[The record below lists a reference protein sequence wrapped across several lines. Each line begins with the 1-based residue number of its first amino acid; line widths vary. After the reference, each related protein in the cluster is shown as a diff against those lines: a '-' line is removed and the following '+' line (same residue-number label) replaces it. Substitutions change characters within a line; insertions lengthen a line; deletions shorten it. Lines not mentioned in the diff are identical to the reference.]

1 MKIKNVI
8 FYISFLLISSI
19 VSLTPLLAN
28 EDAKG
33 VVKERM
39 DNFKMSKK
47 MMQTIHKSIQN
58 EDFVTIEKS
67 ATTLHNWSK
76 EMIKYFP
83 EGSDGAPSKASADIW
98 LDLDGFKKA
107 VNNFELASL
116 KLINN
121 PDILRSMSFGKYKPK
136 VTVGFAYETNDV
148 FQNAKKKLLSKNC
161 DYLVLNFPTTK
172 DKIFNSKYNNGI
184 LIGRSG
190 DFLNLGNV
198 SKTIFA
204 NKIVKYISN
213 RKN

>member
-1 MKIKNVI
+1 MKIKNVV

-67 ATTLHNWSK
+67 ATALHNWSK

-83 EGSDGAPSKASADIW
+83 EGSDGAPSEASADIW
-98 LDLDGFKKA
+98 LDPDGFKKA

-121 PDILRSMSFGKYKPK
+121 SKEKDFDKTVDSFRSLAGTCKGCHQKFR
-136 VTVGFAYETNDV
+136 N
-148 FQNAKKKLLSKNC
+148 
-161 DYLVLNFPTTK
+161 
-172 DKIFNSKYNNGI
+172 
-184 LIGRSG
+184 
-190 DFLNLGNV
+190 
-198 SKTIFA
+198 
-204 NKIVKYISN
+204 
-213 RKN
+213 

>member
-28 EDAKG
+28 EDAQG

-58 EDFVTIEKS
+58 EDFGTIEKS
-67 ATTLHNWSK
+67 ATTLYNWSK

-83 EGSDGAPSKASADIW
+83 EGSDGAPSEASADIW
-98 LDLDGFKKA
+98 LNPDGFKKA

-121 PDILRSMSFGKYKPK
+121 SKEKDFDKTLDSFRSLAGTCKGCHQKFR
-136 VTVGFAYETNDV
+136 N
-148 FQNAKKKLLSKNC
+148 
-161 DYLVLNFPTTK
+161 
-172 DKIFNSKYNNGI
+172 
-184 LIGRSG
+184 
-190 DFLNLGNV
+190 
-198 SKTIFA
+198 
-204 NKIVKYISN
+204 
-213 RKN
+213 

>member
-1 MKIKNVI
+1 MKIKNVV
-8 FYISFLLISSI
+8 FYICFLLISSI

-83 EGSDGAPSKASADIW
+83 EGSDGDPSEASADIW
-98 LDLDGFKKA
+98 LDPDGFKKA
-107 VNNFELASL
+107 VNNFELATL
-116 KLINN
+116 KLINKSKEK
-121 PDILRSMSFGKYKPK
+121 DFDMTVESFRSLARTCKGCHQKFR
-136 VTVGFAYETNDV
+136 N
-148 FQNAKKKLLSKNC
+148 
-161 DYLVLNFPTTK
+161 
-172 DKIFNSKYNNGI
+172 
-184 LIGRSG
+184 
-190 DFLNLGNV
+190 
-198 SKTIFA
+198 
-204 NKIVKYISN
+204 
-213 RKN
+213 

>member
-33 VVKERM
+33 IVKERM

-58 EDFVTIEKS
+58 EDYGTIEKS
-67 ATTLHNWSK
+67 VTTLYIWSK

-83 EGSDGAPSKASADIW
+83 EGSDGAPSEASADIW
-98 LDLDGFKKA
+98 LDPEGFKKA

-121 PDILRSMSFGKYKPK
+121 SKEKDFDNTLDSFRSLAGTCKGCHQKFR
-136 VTVGFAYETNDV
+136 N
-148 FQNAKKKLLSKNC
+148 
-161 DYLVLNFPTTK
+161 
-172 DKIFNSKYNNGI
+172 
-184 LIGRSG
+184 
-190 DFLNLGNV
+190 
-198 SKTIFA
+198 
-204 NKIVKYISN
+204 
-213 RKN
+213 

>member
-28 EDAKG
+28 EVAKG

-83 EGSDGAPSKASADIW
+83 EGSDGAPSEASADIW
-98 LDLDGFKKA
+98 LDPDGFKKA

-121 PDILRSMSFGKYKPK
+121 SKEKDFDKTVDSFRSLAGTCKGCHQKFR
-136 VTVGFAYETNDV
+136 N
-148 FQNAKKKLLSKNC
+148 
-161 DYLVLNFPTTK
+161 
-172 DKIFNSKYNNGI
+172 
-184 LIGRSG
+184 
-190 DFLNLGNV
+190 
-198 SKTIFA
+198 
-204 NKIVKYISN
+204 
-213 RKN
+213 

>member
-28 EDAKG
+28 EGAKG
-33 VVKERM
+33 IVKERM
-39 DNFKMSKK
+39 DKFKMSKK

-83 EGSDGAPSKASADIW
+83 EGSDGAPSEASADIW
-98 LDLDGFKKA
+98 LDPDGFKKA

-121 PDILRSMSFGKYKPK
+121 SKEKDFDKTVDSFRSLAGTCKGCHQKFR
-136 VTVGFAYETNDV
+136 N
-148 FQNAKKKLLSKNC
+148 
-161 DYLVLNFPTTK
+161 
-172 DKIFNSKYNNGI
+172 
-184 LIGRSG
+184 
-190 DFLNLGNV
+190 
-198 SKTIFA
+198 
-204 NKIVKYISN
+204 
-213 RKN
+213 

>member
-28 EDAKG
+28 QDAKG

-83 EGSDGAPSKASADIW
+83 EGSDGAPSEASANIW
-98 LDLDGFKKA
+98 LDPDGFKKA

-121 PDILRSMSFGKYKPK
+121 SKEKDFDKTVDSFRSLAGTCKGCHQKFR
-136 VTVGFAYETNDV
+136 N
-148 FQNAKKKLLSKNC
+148 
-161 DYLVLNFPTTK
+161 
-172 DKIFNSKYNNGI
+172 
-184 LIGRSG
+184 
-190 DFLNLGNV
+190 
-198 SKTIFA
+198 
-204 NKIVKYISN
+204 
-213 RKN
+213 

>member
-67 ATTLHNWSK
+67 ATSLHNWSK

-83 EGSDGAPSKASADIW
+83 EGSDGAPSEASANIW
-98 LDLDGFKKA
+98 LDPDGFKKA

-121 PDILRSMSFGKYKPK
+121 SKEKNFDKTVDSFRSLAGTCKGCHQKFR
-136 VTVGFAYETNDV
+136 N
-148 FQNAKKKLLSKNC
+148 
-161 DYLVLNFPTTK
+161 
-172 DKIFNSKYNNGI
+172 
-184 LIGRSG
+184 
-190 DFLNLGNV
+190 
-198 SKTIFA
+198 
-204 NKIVKYISN
+204 
-213 RKN
+213 

>member
-1 MKIKNVI
+1 MKIKNIIV
-8 FYISFLLISSI
+8 YISFLLISSI
-19 VSLTPLLAN
+19 VSITPLFAN

-83 EGSDGAPSKASADIW
+83 EGSDGAPSEASANIW
-98 LDLDGFKKA
+98 LNPDGFKKA

-121 PDILRSMSFGKYKPK
+121 SKEKDFDKTVDSFRSLAGTCKGCHQKFR
-136 VTVGFAYETNDV
+136 N
-148 FQNAKKKLLSKNC
+148 
-161 DYLVLNFPTTK
+161 
-172 DKIFNSKYNNGI
+172 
-184 LIGRSG
+184 
-190 DFLNLGNV
+190 
-198 SKTIFA
+198 
-204 NKIVKYISN
+204 
-213 RKN
+213 

>member
-33 VVKERM
+33 VIKERM

-83 EGSDGAPSKASADIW
+83 EGSDGAPSEASANIW
-98 LDLDGFKKA
+98 LDPDGFKKA

-121 PDILRSMSFGKYKPK
+121 SKEKDFDKTVDSFRSLAGTCKGCHQKFR
-136 VTVGFAYETNDV
+136 N
-148 FQNAKKKLLSKNC
+148 
-161 DYLVLNFPTTK
+161 
-172 DKIFNSKYNNGI
+172 
-184 LIGRSG
+184 
-190 DFLNLGNV
+190 
-198 SKTIFA
+198 
-204 NKIVKYISN
+204 
-213 RKN
+213 

>member
-1 MKIKNVI
+1 MKIKNVV

-19 VSLTPLLAN
+19 VSITPLLAN
-28 EDAKG
+28 EGAQG

-39 DNFKMSKK
+39 DKFKISKK

-83 EGSDGAPSKASADIW
+83 EGSDGAPSEASADIW
-98 LDLDGFKKA
+98 LDPDGFKKA

-121 PDILRSMSFGKYKPK
+121 SKEKDFDKTVDSFRSLAGTCKGCHQKFR
-136 VTVGFAYETNDV
+136 N
-148 FQNAKKKLLSKNC
+148 
-161 DYLVLNFPTTK
+161 
-172 DKIFNSKYNNGI
+172 
-184 LIGRSG
+184 
-190 DFLNLGNV
+190 
-198 SKTIFA
+198 
-204 NKIVKYISN
+204 
-213 RKN
+213 